1 MFMQKF
7 NDLSRKKTARTLA
20 LLLIFVFSPATA
32 NAQQANPTT
41 IINAARILD
50 VKSGKYLNNYAV
62 LVVDG
67 RVGQIAPRAE
77 LARNAPRGAKI
88 VNLPPNATLLPGLI
102 DAHTHLLDE
111 RLLMQEFYDN
121 NAVRITQRSPEERM
135 ALGERNAREM
145 VEAGWTTVRDLGMAK
160 DCDALKLRDR
170 INAGQTIGPRMF
182 VACKLLT
189 PPGGLLLRPASE
201 YAEEMIRN
209 EYFEIRTEEDA
220 RRAVGE
226 NVQAGADVIKV
237 VVADEERMLTLP
249 QVRAI
254 VEAAHQA
261 NLKVAGHA
269 HTAEAAQIAVD
280 GGVDSVEHAFQVRDA
295 TLRQMR
301 ERGIFLVPTDLSI
314 AAVNE
319 LFARM
324 LPPGFEPR
332 PGIKKY
338 RKEQVESAPE
348 RLKRAI
354 AMKVRLAAGSDVQ
367 WIWTG
372 RTRGTASLLILDA
385 FRQAGMSPLDVIRA
399 ATVNAAELLGQSEN
413 VGAIET
419 NKFADLIAVEGD
431 PLVNF
436 AALKRVV
443 FVMKNGEILK
453 NR

>member
-1 MFMQKF
+1 MQKF
-7 NDLSRKKTARTLA
+7 NDSSRKIPARMLA
-20 LLLIFVFSPATA
+20 LLLISVYSITMA
-32 NAQQANPTT
+32 NAQQTGNANQTT

-50 VKSGKYLNNYAV
+50 VKSGKYLNDYGV

-67 RVGQIAPRAE
+67 RIRQIAPRSE
-77 LARNAPRGAKI
+77 LAQNAPRGAKV
-88 VNLPPNATLLPGLI
+88 VNLLNATLLPGLI

-280 GGVDSVEHAFQVRDA
+280 GGVDSVEHAFQVRDE

-301 ERGIFLVPTDLSI
+301 GRGIFLVPTVFI
-314 AAVNE
+314 N
-319 LFARM
+319 R
-324 LPPGFEPR
+324 R
-332 PGIKKY
+332 
-338 RKEQVESAPE
+338 RQ
-348 RLKRAI
+348 R
-354 AMKVRLAAGSDVQ
+354 
-367 WIWTG
+367 
-372 RTRGTASLLILDA
+372 A
-385 FRQAGMSPLDVIRA
+385 FRQNAAAGFRA
-399 ATVNAAELLGQSEN
+399 AS
-413 VGAIET
+413 
-419 NKFADLIAVEGD
+419 
-431 PLVNF
+431 
-436 AALKRVV
+436 RH
-443 FVMKNGEILK
+443 
-453 NR
+453 